1 MAALQIKGR
10 KTIGP
15 EGVSDI
21 DGEEPSCFFGGSV
34 RRLPGEEPLS
44 SRAMEDR
51 PCYAMEDRP
60 C

>member
-21 DGEEPSCFFGGSV
+21 DGEEPSGFFGGSV

-51 PCYAMEDRP
+51 PC
-60 C
+60 